1 MKRIRLKDRILPE
14 YSKGEE
20 IFSMVSHIVGGAI
33 GIAILVLCIIFSVI
47 KNNGYSLAS
56 VIVYGVSMILV
67 YTVSALYHGL
77 RKESIAKKVFQV
89 LDYCSIFL
97 FVAGT
102 YTPICLC
109 VFREHN
115 IYLGWIVFGIVS
127 SICAL
132 GIIFSS
138 IDFKKY
144 RLGLIICNLL
154 TSLITLSLIYTL
166 FNLIKLNGFMLLML
180 GVLIYIISYFIY
192 YFNKEYKWMH
202 SVFHLFCLLGTIL
215 QGVGIL
221 LYVI

>member
-1 MKRIRLKDRILPE
+1 MKRIKLKDRILPK

-33 GIAILVLCIIFSVI
+33 GIAILVLCIVFSVI

-56 VIVYGVSMILV
+56 GIVYGVSIIIL
-67 YTVSALYHGL
+67 YTISSLYHGL
-77 RKESIAKKVFQV
+77 RKDSISKKVFQI

-97 FVAGT
+97 LIVGT

-109 VFREHN
+109 IFREYN
-115 IYLGWIVFGIVS
+115 IYLGWIVFGIVC
-127 SICAL
+127 SICVL

-144 RLGLIICNLL
+144 RLGLIICYLL
-154 TSLITLSLIYTL
+154 TGLITLSLIYTF
-166 FNLIKLNGFMLLML
+166 FNLIKLNGFMLLVL
-180 GVLIYIISYFIY
+180 GYLIYLISYFVY

-202 SVFHLFCLLGTIL
+202 SIFHLFFVLGTML
-215 QGVGIL
+215 HGVCIL